1 MIETE
6 LREKAIRKEAEHPA
20 GATRQTKTVIYAL
33 TSFLSAFLLFE
44 IQLIV
49 SKLILPWFG
58 GSAAVWTTS
67 MLVFQILLLAGY
79 AYAHLI
85 CLKLPA
91 TLQVRL
97 HLGLL
102 TLALLLILALSLF
115 WPSAITPEI
124 TWRPANSHTPARD
137 VAEIILVAAG
147 LPFFVLSTTAPL
159 LQRWFA
165 RSIAGFEA
173 YRLYSVSNIGS
184 LAGLLAFPFLLE
196 PTLHVRTQGTLWSV
210 LFFVFASGCAYCAW
224 ISRHN
229 EPEVTP
235 EAAQRVSA
243 EPRTPAARLLW
254 FLLAA
259 CASALL
265 LATTNILCQEVISLP
280 LLWVV
285 PLSLYLLSFILCFDH
300 PRWYQRIVFH
310 PLFAVGVL
318 LLCIAMK
325 FALRTTEIIT
335 LPTLLFV
342 ACMICH
348 GELVR
353 LKPGVERL
361 TSFYLSISAG
371 GALGGVFVAVIAPSV
386 FKFFTEFQISLAVC
400 ALLMLW
406 CLFLDENSWLYR
418 HSFWI
423 PASIMGGIL
432 AGAYLAAHW
441 IAPLSQFLDDIR
453 FYPIVL
459 LIGAFVLL
467 GAFVQ
472 RKSPPANN
480 RQFRPVQV
488 LAVSVAAVSVLLLY
502 QTARPESSLYSGERN
517 FYGALRIYELAQGG
531 KALFHGQTLHGA
543 QLNPPNQRLPMAY
556 YGPQSGIGVF
566 LRNHPKRALSVGLR
580 IGVVGLG
587 AGTLA
592 VYGQPADY
600 FRYYEINPAVI
611 SLSTASQP
619 VFTYVRDSAAHIDI
633 QDGDARLLLE
643 RELVQRKPQNFDLL
657 VLDAFSGDAVPV
669 HLLTREAFD
678 TYWQHLNKNHG
689 VIAIHVSSRH
699 IDLLPVLEGLTIHYQ
714 ASSLVNFTEGSYPF
728 LESLWVFIARRPED
742 LQIEGLIPNPPP
754 IPHTVAPRLWTD
766 DYSDIFRLLY

>member
-1 MIETE
+1 MLDTE
-6 LREKAIRKEAEHPA
+6 LQKASIRGKKDRSTASNRRA
-20 GATRQTKTVIYAL
+20 ATLPYAL

-49 SKLILPWFG
+49 SKHILPWFG
-58 GSAAVWTTS
+58 GSAAMWTTS
-67 MLVFQILLLAGY
+67 MLVFQILLLLGY
-79 AYAHLI
+79 AYSHLI
-85 CLKLPA
+85 CLRLPPKV
-91 TLQVRL
+91 QVRL

-102 TLALLLILALSLF
+102 AFSLVLIATLSAV
-115 WPSAITPEI
+115 WPSAITPAVS
-124 TWRPANSHTPARD
+124 WRPANSSSPARN
-137 VAEIILVAAG
+137 VAAIILLAAG
-147 LPFFVLSTTAPL
+147 VPFLVLSTTAPL

-165 RSIAGFEA
+165 RGVAGAGA
-173 YRLYSVSNIGS
+173 YRLYSVSNVGS
-184 LAGLLAFPFLLE
+184 LLGLLAFPFLLE
-196 PTLHVRTQGTLWSV
+196 PTLHMRTQGILWSV
-210 LFFVFASGCAYCAW
+210 LFFVFVVGCAYCAW
-224 ISRHN
+224 TSRHD
-229 EPEVTP
+229 ETEIIVPLVP
-235 EAAQRVSA
+235 PVSA
-243 EPRTPAARLLW
+243 EVSSPVTRLLW

-280 LLWVV
+280 LLWVA

-300 PRWYQRIVFH
+300 PRWYQRAAFH
-310 PLFAVGVL
+310 PLFALGIL
-318 LLCIAMK
+318 LLGVAMK

-335 LPTLLFV
+335 LPILLFV

-371 GALGGVFVAVIAPSV
+371 GALGGVFVAVVAPNI
-386 FKFFTEFQISLAVC
+386 FKFFTEFQISLAAC
-400 ALLMLW
+400 IILMLW
-406 CLFLDENSWLYR
+406 CLFLDGKSWLFR
-418 HSFWI
+418 RSFWI
-423 PASIMGGIL
+423 PAGMVGGTL
-432 AGAYLAAHW
+432 FGAYLAAHW
-441 IAPLSQFLDDIR
+441 IAPLSQLLDDIR
-453 FYPIVL
+453 FYPIAL

-472 RKSPPANN
+472 RKSQPL
-480 RQFRPVQV
+480 RQREFRPAQV
-488 LAVSVAAVSVLLLY
+488 LAAALAAVSMILLY
-502 QTARPESSLYSGERN
+502 QSAQPESTLYRAERN

-543 QLNPPNQRLPMAY
+543 QLNPPNDRLPMAY
-556 YGPQSGIGVF
+556 YGSQSGIGVF
-566 LRNHPKRALSVGLR
+566 LRKHPKRALSGGLR

-600 FRYYEINPAVI
+600 FRFYEINPAVI
-611 SLSTASQP
+611 GLSRSTQP
-619 VFTYVRDSAAHIDI
+619 VFTYVRDSAAHMDI
-633 QDGDARLLLE
+633 QEGDARLMLE
-643 RELVQRKPQNFDLL
+643 RELLEQKSQNFDLL

-678 TYWQHLNKNHG
+678 TYWQHLNQNHG

-699 IDLLPVLEGLTIHYQ
+699 INLLPVLEGLTAHYH
-714 ASSLVNFTEGSYPF
+714 AFSLVNFTEGSYPF
-728 LESLWVFIARRPED
+728 LESLWVFIARNPED
-742 LQIEGLIPNPPP
+742 LHIEGLISNPPP
-754 IPHTVAPRLWTD
+754 IPNSVPPRLWTD